1 MVDPLRVR
9 AVVALAPPR
18 SLALTGC
25 GASSQAA
32 APKPDVDG
40 CAGSQLRPS
49 AANDPQVRAATLCLI
64 NAQRARQAN
73 RR

>member
-1 MVDPLRVR
+1 MR
-9 AVVALAPPR
+9 AVVALLLLLT
-18 SLALTGC
+18 LALTGC

-64 NAQRARQAN
+64 NAQRARHGD